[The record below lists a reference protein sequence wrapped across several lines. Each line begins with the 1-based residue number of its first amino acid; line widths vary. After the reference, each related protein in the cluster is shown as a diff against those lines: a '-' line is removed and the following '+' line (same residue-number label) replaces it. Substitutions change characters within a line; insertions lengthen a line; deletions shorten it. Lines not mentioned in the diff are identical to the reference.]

1 MELTYQQSLMQTGFT
16 KDQAAVYEALAKA
29 GPSIASD
36 TAHAAGLGRPLT
48 YKVLDELAGIGL
60 VEKKD
65 EPGKVARFIPAHPLK
80 LKEVVEKR
88 LEAAKGA
95 GIALDGILGSLTSDF
110 NLQSGKPGVRF
121 FEGRDGI
128 AECLNDALTS
138 KTEIYSY
145 VDIAEVEREIP
156 DISREF
162 AKRRQKLG
170 LKKKN
175 IGVDTPQNRAEIEGY
190 YTDVTEERLIPWR
203 AEKFGTVMQIY
214 DGKVSYFTLGE
225 QKVGVII
232 ADPHI
237 YEMHRSLFE
246 FNWNSGFAYTPN
258 KPQAASD
265 ARSNSTLDGDSSM
278 STVGT
283 P

>member
-1 MELTYQQSLMQTGFT
+1 MELAYQQSLIQAGFT
-16 KDQAAVYEALAKA
+16 KDQAAVYEALARS
-29 GPSIASD
+29 GPSHASD
-36 TAHAAGLGRPLT
+36 AARSAGLGRPLT
-48 YKVLDELAGIGL
+48 YKILDELIAMGL

-65 EPGKVARFIPAHPLK
+65 ESGKVATFTPAHPLK
-80 LKEVVEKR
+80 LKEVVEKK
-88 LEAAKGA
+88 LEAAKDA
-95 GIALDGILGSLTSDF
+95 EVALDGVLGKLTSDF

-175 IGVDTPQNRAEIEGY
+175 IGVDTPENRQEIEGY
-190 YTDVTEERLIPWR
+190 YTDVTEERLVPW
-203 AEKFGTVMQIY
+203 KTTSFGTVMQIY
-214 DGKVSYFTLGE
+214 DGKVSYFTLASPSKASAEGGH
-225 QKVGVII
+225 QMIGVII

-246 FNWNSGFAYTPN
+246 HTWSDPRAYIPAKTHS
-258 KPQAASD
+258 AASAKLD
-265 ARSNSTLDGDSSM
+265 AS
-278 STVGT
+278 
-283 P
+283 